1 MSSFAKKI
9 SLVFAAGCLG
19 ALLNSLA
26 VWIFG
31 DLGIT
36 SGFAVKIAPTLS
48 SQWLYP
54 RIVWGGIWG
63 FLFLLPLMRN
73 RILSRG
79 LILSLGPTLVQL
91 FVVFPLNAHK
101 GVMGLDLGSL
111 TPLFVIFFNAIW
123 GVTTAIWLRWV
134 GRGI

>member
-36 SGFAVKIAPTLS
+36 SGFGVKIAPTLS

-63 FLFLLPLMRN
+63 FLFLLPLMRT

-91 FVVFPLNAHK
+91 FVVFPLKAHK

-111 TPLFVIFFNAIW
+111 TPVFVFIFNAIW
-123 GVTTAIWLRWV
+123 GLTTAIWLRWV
-134 GRGI
+134 DRGI